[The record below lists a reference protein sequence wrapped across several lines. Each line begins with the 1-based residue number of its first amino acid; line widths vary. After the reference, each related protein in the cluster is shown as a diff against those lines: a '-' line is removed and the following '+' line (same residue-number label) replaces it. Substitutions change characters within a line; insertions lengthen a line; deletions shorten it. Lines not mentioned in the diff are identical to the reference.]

1 MIVMQEK
8 EEVVDKR
15 ENKRF
20 RATHGEM
27 VVEVRVLVEN
37 LPMVIVIK
45 ASYYVILDAKVDT
58 ICFMFIVIS
67 LNLVNIHATKTII
80 F

>member
-58 ICFMFIVIS
+58 IVSCLLS
-67 LNLVNIHATKTII
+67 SP
-80 F
+80 